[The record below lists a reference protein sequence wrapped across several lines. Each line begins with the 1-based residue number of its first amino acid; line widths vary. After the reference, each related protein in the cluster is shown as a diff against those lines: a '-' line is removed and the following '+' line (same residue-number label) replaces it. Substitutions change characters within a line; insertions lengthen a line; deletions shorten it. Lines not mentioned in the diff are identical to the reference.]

1 MEESEWPGYLKKM
14 KAPIA
19 ELLGNPQQKQ
29 SYTFIKDITQETA
42 NTTNNSEDSQS
53 IHSILEN
60 LVTYEPRISKDLIQT
75 AWN

>member
-42 NTTNNSEDSQS
+42 NTTNNTEDSEDKQ
-53 IHSILEN
+53 
-60 LVTYEPRISKDLIQT
+60 Q
-75 AWN
+75 